1 MRRNKLKVLSSL
13 AILGIAGLGLAAC
26 NNNTGSGT
34 TPSPT
39 PTPTENGGGATTT
52 PTPTPVPTTPSQTT
66 TTTPNQ
72 SSTANTPAQKVVKSI
87 SISGGKTLYLVGEE
101 FSFDGV
107 VVTKTYNDETQE
119 TATADEVTYKIY
131 SDEDGTKEATS
142 IATAGTYYVYVTCG
156 GKDNY
161 YAITVQEKQQTIH
174 ENAVVKGVT
183 PTKTDIS
190 TKVDIYNQNGNEVYA
205 TANSSK
211 KIQSEDKS
219 ATCDGIEFSQRLKM
233 QGSAVAAGESVSVA
247 ADGTVSNG
255 RVIVVKVAQASKL
268 TFYGMPSSE
277 QKRSFILTNNADYSR
292 EVASAADKT
301 NIGSYKFDVAAG
313 TYYFYVG
320 ASNDALGTNA
330 GGWYF
335 YGVDIAYDVPTSSLT
350 YSEIKVDASNAKT
363 DFNLNDT
370 FSTDGLVVK
379 GKNNLGT
386 WDILSKEDYKVTN
399 TDDTEVSTATPG
411 KKTLKVTAKGHSD
424 NYDIQVINPNATVE
438 NIVVK
443 EEAKG
448 VYKQGEV
455 ISLSGLVITSTDSD
469 SVTQDIAYDAE
480 KITYKV
486 LDGETDV
493 TSQFTTLTKGT
504 YTVELTYASKT
515 TTYNITM
522 LEVKERKFE
531 YKNEVAV
538 GSDSYASSLIVS
550 YTDGTDADWSK
561 YNDTILSTAEGYSTK
576 FYSDADCTTLI
587 DTATNAFA
595 SVGTVYMKL
604 SYQDYSSNA
613 ITLTVKNFNSESYY
627 TKDNLTSSSVVKDA
641 TIFDGNLITITGGKN
656 LGAPEGKD
664 GICNQEVQ
672 IKLDANTDAS
682 KFKGLI
688 LNIKQ
693 KVALKLYMNCSTDK
707 SGKTFVIKD
716 PTGKIVFT
724 SNDIVKN
731 KTDNTLV
738 EVTLEAGTYTI
749 ESLTGSVRFA
759 GIEATKAE

>member
-34 TPSPT
+34 TQSPT
-39 PTPTENGGGATTT
+39 QTQTENGGGATTPT
-52 PTPTPVPTTPSQTT
+52 PTPTPVPTTPSQST

-72 SSTANTPAQKVVKSI
+72 SSTNTPEQNKIESI
-87 SISGGKTLYLVGEE
+87 SVSGQTKE
-101 FSFDGV
+101 FLPGSEFVFGGT
-107 VVTKTYNDETQE
+107 VTKN
-119 TATADEVTYKIY
+119 Y
-131 SDEDGTKEATS
+131 SDGSQVVATEEEYIVTIYTDNSYETEAEN
-142 IATAGTYYVYVTCG
+142 IKTAGTYYVVVSIGDKLATYEIV
-156 GKDNY
+156 
-161 YAITVQEKQQTIH
+161 VREKQQTIH

-190 TKVDIYNQNGNEVYA
+190 TKVDIYNQHGNEVYV

-211 KIQSEDKS
+211 KIQSEDKT

-233 QGSAVAAGESVSVA
+233 QGSAVAAGESVNVS

-301 NIGSYKFDVAAG
+301 NIGSYEFDVAAG

-320 ASNDALGTNA
+320 ATNATLGTTA

-335 YGVDIAYDVPTSSLT
+335 YGVDIAYDVPASSLT
-350 YSEIKVDASNAKT
+350 YSEIKVDASNVRT

-424 NYDIQVINPNATVE
+424 TYDIQVINPNATIE

-486 LDGETDV
+486 LDGEADV

-522 LEVKERKFE
+522 LEVKEGKFE

-604 SYQDYSSNA
+604 SYQDYSSNT

-627 TKDNLTSSSVVKDA
+627 VKDANLTSGTDYKKQTLFEGNFVDVKV
-641 TIFDGNLITITGGKN
+641 GTGTCKADSN
-656 LGAPEGKD
+656 TA
-664 GICNQEVQ
+664 INQGEMQ
-672 IKLDANTDAS
+672 IKLDAGDG
-682 KFKGLI
+682 KEIIFVV
-688 LNIKQ
+688 KQ
-693 KVALKLYMNCSTDK
+693 KITLKIIANA
-707 SGKTFVIKD
+707 SGNKKYIIKD
-716 PTGKIVFT
+716 AVGTELKAGDL
-724 SNDIVKN
+724 S
-731 KTDNTLV
+731 KTADGDTTI
-738 EVTLEAGTYTI
+738 EITLEAGTYSFT
-749 ESLTGSVRFA
+749 SNGGGVRFA